1 MPFHLL
7 EAETTNRLINRLVE
21 VAVDKSGRI
30 RSSRHAAAIIMPRGH
45 RILATGWNK
54 LKSHPMQAKFSIDA
68 GRPQRIF
75 LHAETDAII
84 KTINKHG
91 SEILS
96 ECDLYVIRITKDGTL
111 AGSRPCTSCCNLVK
125 HFGINHVFHS

>member
-1 MPFHLL
+1 MSFHLI
-7 EAETTNRLINRLVE
+7 ETETTNRITARLIRTAME
-21 VAVDKSGRI
+21 KSGRI
-30 RSSRHAAAIIMPRGH
+30 RSSRHAAALILPRGH

-54 LKSHPMQAKFSIDA
+54 LKSHPMQAKFSMDA

-75 LHAETDAII
+75 LHAETDVII
-84 KTINKHG
+84 KTINKYG
-91 SEILS
+91 PEILS

>member
-7 EAETTNRLINRLVE
+7 ETETTNRVTNQLIRTALE
-21 VAVDKSGRI
+21 KSGRI
-30 RSSRHAAAIIMPRGH
+30 RSSRHAAAIIMPRGN
-45 RILATGWNK
+45 RVISIGWNK
-54 LKSHPMQAKFSIDA
+54 LKSHPMQARFSMDA

-91 SEILS
+91 PEVLS
-96 ECDLYVIRITKDGTL
+96 ECDLYVIRVGNDGTL